1 LREDTV
7 PPTLAVLDLLEFCH
21 RAVGRPI
28 QGSSHPYFGH
38 HHLTFDRDGGQA
50 DFRDS
55 VERIFARNEM
65 AYELGPN
72 GEVVRLAPPVLREAL
87 AAGVFRTGDNELD
100 TLLETA
106 RVRFLDPD
114 PSVRRDALEKLWD
127 AWERLKTI
135 ESGKDKKASTTA
147 LLNKMAG
154 EPKFREALE
163 KEAAELNGIGN
174 TFRIRHS
181 ETTQTVLH
189 HDDHVDY
196 LFHRLFA
203 LIRLALRMT
212 GRGT

>member
-1 LREDTV
+1 
-7 PPTLAVLDLLEFCH
+7 
-21 RAVGRPI
+21 
-28 QGSSHPYFGH
+28 
-38 HHLTFDRDGGQA
+38 
-50 DFRDS
+50 
-55 VERIFARNEM
+55 M
-65 AYELGPN
+65 AYELRPN

-87 AAGVFRTGDNELD
+87 ASGVFHTGDNELD

-114 PSVRRDALEKLWD
+114 PSVRRDGLEKLWD

-135 ESGKDKKASTTA
+135 EPGKDKKVSTTA
-147 LLNKMAG
+147 LLDKMAS
-154 EPKFREALE
+154 EANFRQVLE
-163 KEAAELNGIGN
+163 TEAAELNRTGN

-181 ETTQTVLH
+181 ETTQTGLD